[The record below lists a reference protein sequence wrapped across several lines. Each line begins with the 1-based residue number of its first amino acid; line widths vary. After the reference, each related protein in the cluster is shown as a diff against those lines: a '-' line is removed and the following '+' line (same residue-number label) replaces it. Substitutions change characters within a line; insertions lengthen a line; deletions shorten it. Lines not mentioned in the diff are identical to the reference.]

1 MNGSAMTSLDTSVDA
16 GARLVLD
23 SSVLIAY
30 LAADEAVSPVARVI
44 VDDYVRGE
52 RNDAVLSTLAVGE
65 ILVRPH
71 REGTARS
78 VAFEILDMPG
88 LTIRSVDFLV
98 AAEAARMRAESTLR
112 LPDAIVLATGI
123 MAGAMY
129 LVTND
134 RRLAAAAPEMAP
146 GLRVCLLSDH
156 VQTAA

>member
-1 MNGSAMTSLDTSVDA
+1 MPSLEATIDA
-16 GARLVLD
+16 GTRLVLD

-30 LAADEAVSPVARVI
+30 LAADEAASPVARVVI
-44 VDDYVRGE
+44 DEYVRGD
-52 RNDAVLSTLAVGE
+52 RNDAVLSAIAAGE

-98 AAEAARMRAESTLR
+98 AAEAARMRAESSLR

-123 MAGAMY
+123 MAGATC

-134 RRLAAAAPEMAP
+134 RVLAAAAPAMAP

-156 VQTAA
+156 IATA